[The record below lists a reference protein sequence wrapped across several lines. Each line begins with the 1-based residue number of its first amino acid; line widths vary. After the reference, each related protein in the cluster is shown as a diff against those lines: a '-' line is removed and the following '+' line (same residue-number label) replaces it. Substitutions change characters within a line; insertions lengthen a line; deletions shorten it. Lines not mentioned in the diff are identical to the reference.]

1 MYINWFFFCFFMF
14 WLSKHPLHTRKIAIA
29 PKCIISLSSYKACEE
44 YIKNSTM
51 NYQQSYKLN

>member
-1 MYINWFFFCFFMF
+1 MYINLFFFFF